1 MKVSIIIPI
10 YNASKYLVRCLDSVV
25 AQTFCELECILVDD
39 CGKDDSVAIAEKYIQ
54 EYNGPICFHLLHHD
68 SNKGAATAYTS
79 DNRKVIKVGVSF
91 DTKART
97 INSWIAKEQK

>member
-68 SNKGAATAYTS
+68 SNKATLPTIVRLLRWEFHSTPKHEPSIAGLQK
-79 DNRKVIKVGVSF
+79 NRN
-91 DTKART
+91 RL
-97 INSWIAKEQK
+97 

>member
-54 EYNGPICFHLLHHD
+54 EY
-68 SNKGAATAYTS
+68 YTS